1 MRKKGKEVQK
11 HKIVEEEEE
20 AFVDD
25 EERDP
30 DFDLTKELVE
40 PEDMIIEDED
50 EDNTFQVEKH
60 SHALNLLEAGEFV
73 AWVHGELQELQ
84 QKD

>member
-1 MRKKGKEVQK
+1 MDDKEQ
-11 HKIVEEEEE
+11 
-20 AFVDD
+20 
-25 EERDP
+25 DP

-50 EDNTFQVEKH
+50 EDDMFQVEKH
-60 SHALNLLEAGEFV
+60 SHVLNFSEAEEFV

-84 QKD
+84 